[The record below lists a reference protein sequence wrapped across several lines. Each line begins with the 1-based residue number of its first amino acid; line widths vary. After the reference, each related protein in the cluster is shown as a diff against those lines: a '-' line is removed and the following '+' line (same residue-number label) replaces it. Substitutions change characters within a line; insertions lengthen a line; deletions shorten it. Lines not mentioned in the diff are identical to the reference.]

1 MTEVPSR
8 PVPGP
13 RPERST
19 AADTSY
25 TTTPSTPTSSAAAEG
40 EPARPAPAPRPVPGP
55 ALDGTD
61 RSLGGL
67 DVDLRPLDTLSAR
80 PVDEHPTVFEAVHE
94 ALQRTLAESDS

>member
-1 MTEVPSR
+1 MTEAPSR

-19 AADTSY
+19 AAGTSY
-25 TTTPSTPTSSAAAEG
+25 TTTLSTPTSSAAADG

-61 RSLGGL
+61 RSLAGL

-80 PVDEHPTVFEAVHE
+80 PVDEHPAVFEAVHE

>member
-13 RPERST
+13 RPEPST
-19 AADTSY
+19 AAGTSSSP
-25 TTTPSTPTSSAAAEG
+25 TPSIPTPSAYPDG
-40 EPARPAPAPRPVPGP
+40 EPARPAPAPHPVPGP

-61 RSLGGL
+61 RSLAGL
-67 DVDLRPLDTLSAR
+67 EADLRPLDTLSAR
-80 PVDEHPTVFEAVHE
+80 PVDEHPAVFEAVHE

>member
-19 AADTSY
+19 AAGTSH
-25 TTTPSTPTSSAAAEG
+25 TTTPSTPTSSAAADG
-40 EPARPAPAPRPVPGP
+40 EPARPAPAPRPGPGF

-61 RSLGGL
+61 RSLAGL

-80 PVDEHPTVFEAVHE
+80 PVDEHPAVFEAVHE